1 MDEEGGYG
9 GNGTSSPDNTYDQ
22 RSRSRSPVERNK
34 ERDRKDYSRDR
45 GCDRRQ
51 QRLSGFR
58 RVYVANIPYDSKW
71 TDIKDLFRE
80 QVGDVSYVELFNDEN
95 GKFRGCGIV
104 EMKDETA
111 AQKAIDLLHRY
122 EYKGRSLVVKADDD
136 VERDRYGRPLKGTR
150 ERTVSLNSSFGGG
163 MDVVLGGMG
172 SGTSSQ
178 FNTYGLSPQFLR
190 SLGIDGPLCNRVF
203 VSNLEY
209 KVTEDKLQE
218 IFKLAG
224 KVIKVD
230 LKKDKDGGSRGCC
243 VISYEHPAEAVQ
255 ALSMFNNQKLYSR
268 TMSVRMDKMNDEY
281 DGLPSKLPD
290 GLQGI
295 GKGLGSSGQ
304 PLNITTSCLRGQ
316 EPCISTNDA
325 RHQCRCKSLVTAANL
340 GAAVLGGGL
349 GIMGMNS
356 MNAGVG
362 NMGTGMGG
370 VGMGMNSGNLNNMI
384 ASQSVGGVGGL
395 NAAMQMGV
403 TGDQGMM
410 SPGMGGG
417 LSGVM
422 GTGMNMVSAAGLG
435 MSNNNTGSGNMM
447 GVMGGLDLGTGS
459 TGNLGGGMN
468 SFGDTDRLNFESRL
482 RCSDTITVKNLPHS
496 YNWQALRDKFKDVGD
511 VRFVEFKKGI
521 AYVRFSSERDAQR
534 AVDLMDGARIHGRSL
549 EVQLY

>member
-1 MDEEGGYG
+1 MDAEGGYG
-9 GNGTSSPDNTYDQ
+9 GNGTSSPDNTFDQ

-45 GCDRRQ
+45 GGDRRQ

-58 RVYVANIPYDSKW
+58 RVYVANIPFESKW

-122 EYKGRSLVVKADDD
+122 EYKGRSLVVKEDDD

-150 ERTVSLNSSFGGG
+150 ERTISLNSNFGGG

-172 SGTSSQ
+172 SETSSQ

-209 KVTEDKLQE
+209 KVTEDKLEE

-224 KVIKVD
+224 KVNKVD

-255 ALSMFNNQKLYSR
+255 AISMFNNQKLYSR
-268 TMSVRMDKMNDEY
+268 TMSVRMDKMNDEF
-281 DGLPSKLPD
+281 DGLPSKLPG

-304 PLNITTSCLRGQ
+304 PLNIT
-316 EPCISTNDA
+316 
-325 RHQCRCKSLVTAANL
+325 SLVTAASL
-340 GAAVLGGGL
+340 GAGMLGGGL
-349 GIMGMNS
+349 GLMGMNS

-370 VGMGMNSGNLNNMI
+370 VGMGMSTGNLSNMM
-384 ASQSVGGVGGL
+384 ASQSVGGMGGL

-410 SPGMGGG
+410 SSGIGGG
-417 LSGVM
+417 LSGAM

-435 MSNNNTGSGNMM
+435 MSNNSTGSGNMM
-447 GVMGGLDLGTGS
+447 GVMGGLDLGTGG

-468 SFGDTDRLNFESRL
+468 NFGDTDRLNFESRL
-482 RCSDTITVKNLPHS
+482 RGSDTITVKNLPHS
-496 YNWQALRDKFKDVGD
+496 YNWQSLRDKFKDVGD
-511 VRFVEFKKGI
+511 VRYVEFKKGI
-521 AYVRFSSERDAQR
+521 AYIRFSSERDAQR